1 MTEQEILQAVYTM
14 LEGDVDYWDAT
25 SDEYLAGR
33 IYCNA
38 AINRWERLEGIRW
51 RELYATLTD
60 SAVGLGGDKTL
71 TAGTYSYDCPSD
83 FRFLLGAVRT
93 VDADGNSTYFTVVP
107 PEKVAQ
113 LDDTISNWCYI
124 TGNPKDGY
132 DLHFN
137 PGLIL
142 TTGHTISYEYYKT
155 ATKFSAIS
163 SQSEMA
169 DPYFIVYFVLSRF
182 YGNDGED
189 GKANQAFQEAEA
201 RLDQMKTEN
210 MIMMLDSEDGID
222 EVNNTRGAS
231 GFGQ

>member
-1 MTEQEILQAVYTM
+1 MTEQEILQAVYAM
-14 LEGDVDYWDAT
+14 LEGDTSYWETT

-33 IYCNA
+33 AYCNS

-60 SAVGLGGDKTL
+60 SLVGLGGDKTL

-83 FRFLLGAVRT
+83 FKFLLGHVRT
-93 VDADGNSTYFTVVP
+93 VDTSGNSTYYTVIPV
-107 PEKVAQ
+107 ERISKM
-113 LDDTISNWCYI
+113 DDSLTNWCYI

-137 PGLIL
+137 PDLTL
-142 TTGHTISYEYYKT
+142 TTGHTIAYEYYKT
-155 ATKFSAIS
+155 ATTFTATS
-163 SQSEMA
+163 SVNEMS

-182 YGNDGED
+182 YNNDGED
-189 GKANQAFQEAEA
+189 GKSAIAFQEAEA

-210 MIMMLDSEDGID
+210 MIGTLESSDEID
-222 EVNNTRGAS
+222 DPTNTD
-231 GFGQ
+231 GFGY